1 MRGSNGGANMGPHT
15 SDSYTSR
22 TMTMARNG
30 EATPNSSPAGVLQK
44 REPRQQTGMGEG
56 NTPNSSPSEGPLQ
69 KSSRNL
75 GQRMVTGY
83 HSVPAVSPLGGIP
96 SRDPNPGGAAEL
108 SKTTRNF
115 GFSK

>member
-1 MRGSNGGANMGPHT
+1 MQKSNGGANMGPHS

-22 TMTMARNG
+22 TMSMARNQ
-30 EATPNSSPAGVLQK
+30 ASTPNSSPAGVLQK
-44 REPRQQTGMGEG
+44 SAPKQATGSGHG

-75 GQRMVTGY
+75 GQRLVTGY
-83 HSVPAVSPLGGIP
+83 EEVPCVTPLPGIP
-96 SRDPNPGGAAEL
+96 SSDPNLGGAGQL
-108 SKTTRNF
+108 SKKTRHL